1 MPCRRSIGVDVGG
14 TKTAVLL
21 SARPPGSLGRIEFA
35 TLPEQGPERAL
46 DLIVQSARRL
56 MAEHGFGEQSIA
68 AIGVSCGSPLV
79 RVQGIIQAPPNLS
92 SWVDVPIKRRFE
104 ETFHTV
110 CRVENDANAG
120 AVAEHRFGAG
130 MGTEHMVFLTLGTGL
145 GAGIIAAGSLYLGAN
160 GDAGEI
166 GHVRLSPT
174 GPVGYHKAGS
184 IEGWSSGGG
193 IAQLAVRMLAQAEKR
208 GRSSSL
214 HAQMANGG
222 LTARDVGQAAQAGD
236 AVALS
241 ILRTSGTRLG
251 QALAMLIDVLNPQ
264 RIVLGG
270 LAWRMGENLLA
281 PMRRTMA
288 REALPQTLRACEIVP
303 AALGE
308 KIGDVSALC
317 VAMGLE
323 GRIFPS

>member
-1 MPCRRSIGVDVGG
+1 MNLNPEKVYLGVDVGG

-21 SARPPGSLGRIEFA
+21 SNKPPATLGRIEFP
-35 TLPEQGPERAL
+35 TLQEQGPERAIK
-46 DLIVQSARRL
+46 LIVESGRTLLAQ
-56 MAEHGFGEQSIA
+56 HGFSQPSA
-68 AIGVSCGSPLV
+68 VGVSCGSPLD
-79 RVQGIIQAPPNLS
+79 RVQGIILAPPNLS
-92 SWVDVPIKRRFE
+92 TWIDVPLKRLLE
-104 ETFHTV
+104 EAFQSP
-110 CRVENDANAG
+110 CLVENDANAG

-130 MGTEHMVFLTLGTGL
+130 VGADHMLFLTLGTGL
-145 GAGIIAAGSLYLGAN
+145 GAGIIANGSLYLGAS

-193 IAQLAVRMLAQAEKR
+193 IAQLAVRMLKQAERR
-208 GRSSSL
+208 GRTSVL
-214 HAQMANGG
+214 HAKAASGI
-222 LTARDVGQAAQAGD
+222 TARDVGHAAQAGD

-241 ILRTSGTRLG
+241 ILRSSGERLG
-251 QALAMLIDVLNPQ
+251 QALAMLVDVLNPQ

-270 LAWRMGENLLA
+270 LAWRMGESMMA
-281 PMRRTMA
+281 PMRKMLA

-308 KIGDVSALC
+308 QIGDVAALC

-323 GRIFPS
+323 GKGK

>member
-1 MPCRRSIGVDVGG
+1 MGKVYLGVDVGG

-21 SARPPGSLGRIEFA
+21 SLQPPAALGRIEFA
-35 TLPEQGPERAL
+35 TLPAEGPERAL
-46 DLIVQSARRL
+46 DLIIKSGRSLLAQ
-56 MAEHGFGEQSIA
+56 HGFGEPSA
-68 AIGVSCGSPLV
+68 VGVSCGSPLD

-92 SWVDVPIKRRFE
+92 TWVDVPLKRLLE
-104 ETFHTV
+104 EAFHAT

-130 MGTEHMVFLTLGTGL
+130 VGTEHMVFLTLGTGL
-145 GAGIIAAGSLYLGAN
+145 GAGIIANGSLYLGAS

-193 IAQLAVRMLAQAEKR
+193 IAQLAVRMLARAERR
-208 GRSSSL
+208 GQTSML
-214 HAQMANGG
+214 QVAGG
-222 LTARDVGQAAQAGD
+222 LTARDVGLAAKAGD
-236 AVALS
+236 SVALS
-241 ILRTSGTRLG
+241 ILRSSGERLG
-251 QALAMLIDVLNPQ
+251 QALAMLVDVLNPQ

-281 PMRRTMA
+281 SMRRVLA

-308 KIGDVSALC
+308 QIGDVAALC

-323 GRIFPS
+323 GKGE

>member
-1 MPCRRSIGVDVGG
+1 
-14 TKTAVLL
+14 
-21 SARPPGSLGRIEFA
+21 
-35 TLPEQGPERAL
+35 
-46 DLIVQSARRL
+46 
-56 MAEHGFGEQSIA
+56 
-68 AIGVSCGSPLV
+68 
-79 RVQGIIQAPPNLS
+79 VQGIILAPPNLS
-92 SWVDVPIKRRFE
+92 TWIDVPLKSLIE
-104 ETFHTV
+104 EAFQSP

-130 MGTEHMVFLTLGTGL
+130 VGADHMLFLTLGTGL
-145 GAGIIAAGSLYLGAN
+145 GAGIIANGSLYLGAS

-193 IAQLAVRMLAQAEKR
+193 IAQLAVRMLAQAERR
-208 GRSSSL
+208 GRTSVL
-214 HAQMANGG
+214 HAQVAGG
-222 LTARDVGQAAQAGD
+222 ITARDVGRAAQAGD

-241 ILRTSGTRLG
+241 ILRSSGERLG
-251 QALAMLIDVLNPQ
+251 QALAMLVDVLNPQ

-270 LAWRMGENLLA
+270 LAWRMGESLLA
-281 PMRRTMA
+281 PMRKMLA

-308 KIGDVSALC
+308 QIGDVAALC

-323 GRIFPS
+323 GKGE

>member
-1 MPCRRSIGVDVGG
+1 MEKVFLGIDVGG

-21 SARPPGSLGRIEFA
+21 SARPPEALGRIEFA

-46 DLIVQSARRL
+46 QLIVDSARRL
-56 MAEHGFGEQSIA
+56 LAQHGVGVK
-68 AIGVSCGSPLV
+68 AIGVSCGSPLD
-79 RVQGIIQAPPNLS
+79 RVKGIIQAPPNLS
-92 SWVDVPIKRRFE
+92 TWVDVPIRSLLE
-104 ETFHTV
+104 EAFDAP
-110 CRVENDANAG
+110 CQVENDANAG

-130 MGTEHMVFLTLGTGL
+130 VGTEHMVFLTLGTGL
-145 GAGIIAAGSLYLGAN
+145 GAGIIANGGLYLGAG

-193 IAQLAVRMLAQAEKR
+193 IGQLAAQMLAR
-208 GRSSSL
+208 PGRSSTL
-214 HAQMANGG
+214 HAVEKV
-222 LTARDVGQAAQAGD
+222 TARDVGLAAQAGD
-236 AVALS
+236 AVARR
-241 ILRTSGTRLG
+241 ILRRSGERLG
-251 QALAMLIDVLNPQ
+251 QTLAMLMDVLNPQ

-270 LAWRMGENLLA
+270 LAWRMGEPFMA
-281 PMRRTMA
+281 PMRRVME
-288 REALPQTLRACEIVP
+288 REALPQTLRACEVVP

-308 KIGDVSALC
+308 KIGDVAAMC

-323 GRIFPS
+323 GKGQPLPGE